1 MKNIQIADQPRLSLA
16 RTVRVTIDGIRYRLF
31 RASVTVAVIAVAVA
45 FLMNIMSESLIKR
58 AVADDT
64 RQRIARAQLVH
75 DWMARL
81 TAPGNAEAVIRELA
95 GSEPGDAVSREAAR
109 MAGLSAADMQSLH
122 ADTKRAA
129 FHACLERRK
138 NKPQACGA
146 ERKAMRAAG
155 TQQRNAVAA
164 FNFANATKTKV
175 CSPAR

>member
-1 MKNIQIADQPRLSLA
+1 MRSTLGM
-16 RTVRVTIDGIRYRLF
+16 TVGVAAVLF
-31 RASVTVAVIAVAVA
+31 TLHAGDAEGSRITC
-45 FLMNIMSESLIKR
+45 KR
-58 AVADDT
+58 AT
-64 RQRIARAQLVH
+64 
-75 DWMARL
+75 
-81 TAPGNAEAVIRELA
+81 AEA
-95 GSEPGDAVSREAAR
+95 AATR
-109 MAGLSAADMQSLH
+109 IVMSSATRI